1 MESIGV
7 KIQYIKYVSEL
18 KFLLR
23 YYKSQG
29 QMSET
34 LVKMYEF
41 TNYLSCMSDD
51 ISNVLKEVVQFD
63 RKYKNI
69 NHNYKNNE
77 IEEDLEII
85 YDIFSKYC
93 STKLTQV
100 VKDDEI
106 NKDKLLLKE
115 KILKVEK
122 EINVPIMPWIYYITS
137 NGLKR
142 IKHLN
147 DKEKEY
153 LHARIR
159 SYINDLLFFINSKHY
174 EIKELVISGIT
185 LCKKII
191 EHLELTGNSN
201 IEIQAKELSDCFS
214 KFECLYTE
222 KNFLNLNN
230 KINNSTNKL
239 VEHWFTEINKDNFMD
254 YIKKIDDT
262 IYKKACKQVGRGN
275 KMKAV
280 FL

>member
-137 NGLKR
+137 NGFKT
-142 IKHLN
+142 H
-147 DKEKEY
+147 
-153 LHARIR
+153 
-159 SYINDLLFFINSKHY
+159 
-174 EIKELVISGIT
+174 
-185 LCKKII
+185 
-191 EHLELTGNSN
+191 
-201 IEIQAKELSDCFS
+201 
-214 KFECLYTE
+214 
-222 KNFLNLNN
+222 
-230 KINNSTNKL
+230 
-239 VEHWFTEINKDNFMD
+239 
-254 YIKKIDDT
+254 
-262 IYKKACKQVGRGN
+262 KAFK
-275 KMKAV
+275 
-280 FL
+280 